1 MNTSMSSE
9 RRAKY
14 RIKLTPRFDKE
25 LMKLPK
31 SARARVA
38 EKIEEL
44 KASPYLFK
52 KLHGELEGL
61 YSMRVGDYRAVYAID
76 EDGMMVLL
84 LSVAHRKK
92 IYRSLRCY
100 ESHDS

>member
-1 MNTSMSSE
+1 MSSK
-9 RRAKY
+9 RRVKY
-14 RIKLTPRFDKE
+14 RIKLTPRFNKG

-31 SARARVA
+31 SARARIA

-44 KASPYLFK
+44 KANPHSFK

-61 YSMRVGDYRAVYAID
+61 YSMRIGDYRAIYAID
-76 EDGMMVLL
+76 ENRETILL

-92 IYRSLRCY
+92 IYRSP
-100 ESHDS
+100 